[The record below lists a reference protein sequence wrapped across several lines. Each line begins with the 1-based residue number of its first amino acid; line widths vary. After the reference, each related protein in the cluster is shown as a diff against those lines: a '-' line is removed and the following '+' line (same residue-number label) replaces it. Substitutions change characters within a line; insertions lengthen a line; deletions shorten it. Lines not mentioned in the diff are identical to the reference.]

1 MMKVVTVVLACCVAT
16 AASVLCAETNAVAK
30 TMTVARCQ
38 YVIEDGRQC
47 VYQAEK
53 GELFCKHPQ
62 KEEPKKA
69 K

>member
-1 MMKVVTVVLACCVAT
+1 
-16 AASVLCAETNAVAK
+16 
-30 TMTVARCQ
+30 MTVARCQ